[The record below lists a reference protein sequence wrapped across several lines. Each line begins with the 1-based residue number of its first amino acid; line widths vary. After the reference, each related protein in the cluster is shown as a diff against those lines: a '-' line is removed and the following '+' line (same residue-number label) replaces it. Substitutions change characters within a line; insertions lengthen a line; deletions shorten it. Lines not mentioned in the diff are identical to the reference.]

1 MEHDGYISE
10 GYAIGLNG
18 AEIEMDEDSEEY
30 IEMHEENER
39 RKEQSRR
46 DRKASLDK
54 NIFDMKKRYILNKQ
68 AKVGST
74 IECAYCSIQV
84 EKTTYHKTF
93 CNNQKKTKRGVNSCK
108 DKYWNTVDENHISF
122 KYMIGNL

>member
-1 MEHDGYISE
+1 MEECFDDYDE
-10 GYAIGLNG
+10 DDDFLNG
-18 AEIEMDEDSEEY
+18 HQIEAYNRKVVEDA
-30 IEMHEENER
+30 R

-46 DRKASLDK
+46 DRKASLTK
-54 NIFDMKKRYILNKQ
+54 NIFEMKQRYILNKQ

-108 DKYWNTVDENHISF
+108 DKYWNTVDDSRRARAKNR
-122 KYMIGNL
+122 